1 MNLTANL
8 NAGYSSLNHS
18 LKELRILW
26 EETKSHWKDAVSES
40 FEEHQWHPLEARMVA
55 ALRAMDRLAPVLCK
69 MQQDC
74 Q

>member
-1 MNLTANL
+1 MNLTGSL

-40 FEEHQWHPLEARMVA
+40 FEEHQWHPLEARMVG
-55 ALRAMDRLAPVLCK
+55 ALRAMDRLAPVLNK